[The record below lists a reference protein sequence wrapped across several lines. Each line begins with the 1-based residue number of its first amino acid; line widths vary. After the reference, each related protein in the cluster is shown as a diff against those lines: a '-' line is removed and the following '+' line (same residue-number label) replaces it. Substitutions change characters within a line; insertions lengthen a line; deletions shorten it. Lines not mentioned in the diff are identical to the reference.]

1 MRQSVLARARELVSR
16 RRGGVS
22 ALITL
27 GAIGFFVTENLRP
40 QAPIDDAFIFYRYAQ
55 NLAAGQGLVFN
66 AGERVEGFTSLF
78 WTLLIAVGAALGA
91 DLAVFAH
98 WLGVASGALLLWLTY
113 EYAAL
118 ELVPEDRMVAALAPW
133 LLVMSK
139 PFAVWS
145 TSGLETPLF
154 AATAMAALIALGR
167 ARYGL
172 AVLASVL
179 AVLTR
184 PEGVLIGA
192 VVLGFVLLRRD
203 VARRQKT
210 LLVVAYAACLAG
222 LTAFRLRYFGVPLP
236 NTFYAKVGGT
246 MSWWVQYYLLVYLV
260 HTLFPTLWPSAYA
273 AKKAYFWPGLVWFGT
288 VVAYVVVVGGDAFG
302 NSRFFLPALP
312 VSCALAVRGALE
324 GYRRYTAFG
333 RFAALSLAVS
343 TVWFAFGTLA
353 GVAALA
359 VAVVQSAVPGG
370 WKLRVALG
378 ALSCPLLV
386 AAMVRALSLKPPV
399 LQGEITERYLVM
411 NALGFPT
418 RSAELRDARLNWQ
431 FASLLGFHAARML
444 AERPPEDKLV
454 AAVGIGALG
463 YYSRAKILD
472 MVGLTDPVVAR
483 SKAILKSPMSYP
495 GHQRSNT
502 RYVLSRAPDYVMIP
516 PKEKALF
523 TLPALIELWDDPEF
537 QRRYVFDP
545 ELGAYRRIP

>member
-1 MRQSVLARARELVSR
+1 VLARARELVGR

-66 AGERVEGFTSLF
+66 AGERVEGFTSVL
-78 WTLLIAVGAALGA
+78 WTLLIAAGAALGA
-91 DLAVFAH
+91 NIVSFAH

-113 EYAAL
+113 EYAAF
-118 ELVPEDRMVAALAPW
+118 ELVREERMVAALAPW

-154 AATAMAALIALGR
+154 AATALAALIALGR

-203 VARRQKT
+203 VVRRQKV
-210 LLVVAYAACLAG
+210 LLVAAYAACLAG

-246 MSWWVQYYLLVYLV
+246 MSWWVHYYLLVYLV
-260 HTLFPTLWPSAYA
+260 HTLLPTLWPSAYA
-273 AKKAYFWPGLVWFGT
+273 AKKPYFWPGLAWFCVI
-288 VVAYVVVVGGDAFG
+288 VVYVAAVGGDAFG
-302 NSRFFLPALP
+302 NSRFFLPTLP

-324 GYRRYTAFG
+324 GYRRDTAFG

-343 TVWFAFGTLA
+343 TIWFAFGTLA

-359 VAVVQSAVPGG
+359 VAVVESAVSRG

-378 ALSCPLLV
+378 ALSSPLLV
-386 AAMVRALSLKPPV
+386 AAMIRALSLKPPV
-399 LQGEITERYLVM
+399 LQGEVTEHYLVM
-411 NALGFPT
+411 NALGFST
-418 RSAELRDARLNWQ
+418 RRAELVDARLNWHYT
-431 FASLLGFHAARML
+431 SLLGQYAAQML
-444 AERPPEDKLV
+444 AKRPPEDKLV

-463 YYSRAKILD
+463 YYSRARILD

-483 SKAILKSPMSYP
+483 SKTAPTSSKSYP
-495 GHQRSNT
+495 GHQRANA

-516 PKEKALF
+516 PREKALF
-523 TLPALIELWDDPEF
+523 TLPALLALWDDPEF